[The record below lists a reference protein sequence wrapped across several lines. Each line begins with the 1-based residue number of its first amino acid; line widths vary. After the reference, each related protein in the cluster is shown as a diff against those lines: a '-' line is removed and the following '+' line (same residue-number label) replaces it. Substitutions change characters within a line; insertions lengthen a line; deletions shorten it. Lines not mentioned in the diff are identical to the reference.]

1 MTEITLIHAPAVTT
15 PGAILSRLADILA
28 LWRRRSRERQLLAQ
42 MSARER
48 ADLGVAATEVE
59 VEVAKPFWRQ

>member
-1 MTEITLIHAPAVTT
+1 MTEITLIHAPAVGT
-15 PGAILSRLADILA
+15 PGTILSRLADVVA
-28 LWRRRSRERQLLAQ
+28 LWRRRSRERQQLAQ

-48 ADLGVAATEVE
+48 ADLGVTVAEVE